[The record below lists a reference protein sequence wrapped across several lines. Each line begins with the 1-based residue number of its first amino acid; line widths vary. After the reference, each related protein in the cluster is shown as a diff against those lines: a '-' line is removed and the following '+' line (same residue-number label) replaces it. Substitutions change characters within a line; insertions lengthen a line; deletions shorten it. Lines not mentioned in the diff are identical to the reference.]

1 MTNCSNWM
9 KNSQIGCLEPT
20 VFGVFGVDSAHYGR
34 DVHAKNITMLE
45 HTACD
50 RTPSGGGNSYYE

>member
-1 MTNCSNWM
+1 M